1 MNFALSDEQQMLQ
14 KSASDF
20 VRRESSLKRIRELRN
35 DTAGFSRELYGKMAE
50 LGWLGMAFPENAG
63 GLGQGLVE
71 MAVVMEELGKGLMPE
86 PVLSSVLLGGQAILL
101 GGTADQQRQWLPKIS
116 EGGAI
121 VTLAYLERQSRYDPF
136 DVMTQAS
143 RDGAGWRLEGEKTY
157 VPDAGAASGIVVTA
171 RTRGGRRDREG
182 VGLFIVDP
190 RAKGVTLTAV
200 PTADSRKR
208 FHVKLDKV
216 KVDDGARLNG
226 ATPSDLALE
235 GALDRATVGLSAE
248 MLGSMN
254 EAFRMTLDYLKT
266 RHQFGAPIGSFQ
278 ALQHRAA
285 DQYVQTELSRS
296 AVYYAAMCVD
306 EKMPDAQAAVSTAKA
321 RCNDAFHLIANESIQ
336 MHGGIGM
343 TDEHDIG
350 FFFKRSRV
358 AEVTL
363 GDSTFHRDRYA
374 RLREY

>member
-35 DTAGFSRELYGKMAE
+35 DSAGFSQELYAKMAE
-50 LGWLGMAFPENAG
+50 LGWLGMAFPESAG

-143 RDGAGWRLEGEKTY
+143 RDGAGWRLGGEKTY
-157 VPDAGAASGIVVTA
+157 VPDAGAASGIVVAA

-182 VGLFIVDP
+182 VEMFIIDLNTLQEARSSITTP
-190 RAKGVTLTAV
+190 RTRNGHLTQ
-200 PTADSRKR
+200 PDTFTTHETRDS
-208 FHVKLDKV
+208 LT
-216 KVDDGARLNG
+216 GENLMG
-226 ATPSDLALE
+226 T
-235 GALDRATVGLSAE
+235 
-248 MLGSMN
+248 
-254 EAFRMTLDYLKT
+254 EA
-266 RHQFGAPIGSFQ
+266 P
-278 ALQHRAA
+278 
-285 DQYVQTELSRS
+285 
-296 AVYYAAMCVD
+296 
-306 EKMPDAQAAVSTAKA
+306 
-321 RCNDAFHLIANESIQ
+321 
-336 MHGGIGM
+336 
-343 TDEHDIG
+343 
-350 FFFKRSRV
+350 
-358 AEVTL
+358 
-363 GDSTFHRDRYA
+363 
-374 RLREY
+374 

>member
-20 VRRESSLKRIRELRN
+20 VHRESSLKRIRELRN
-35 DTAGFSRELYGKMAE
+35 DATGYSKALFGKMAE
-50 LGWLGMAFPENAG
+50 LGWLAIPFAEDVG

-71 MAVVMEELGKGLMPE
+71 MVVVMEELGKGLMPE
-86 PVLSSVLLGGQAILL
+86 PVLSSIMLGGQAIAL
-101 GGTADQQRQWLPKIS
+101 GGNADQQKQWLPKAV
-116 EGGAI
+116 EGQAI
-121 VTLAYLERQSRYDPF
+121 LTLAHQERQSRYDPF
-136 DVMTQAS
+136 DVVTKAA
-143 RDGAGWRLEGEKTY
+143 RDGAAWTLSGEKTY
-157 VPDAGAASGIVVTA
+157 VPDAGVADAIVLTA
-171 RTRGGRRDREG
+171 RTQGGRRDREG
-182 VGLFIVDP
+182 VAMFVVDP
-190 RAKGVTLTAV
+190 KAKGVTLTPV
-200 PTADSRKR
+200 PTSDSRKR

-216 KVDDGARLNG
+216 KVDDAARLSG
-226 ATPSDLALE
+226 STPSDMALE
-235 GALDRATVGLSAE
+235 QALDRATIGLSAE
-248 MLGSMN
+248 MLGSMS
-254 EAFRMTLDYLKT
+254 EAFRMTVDYLKT
-266 RHQFGAPIGSFQ
+266 RQQFGVPIGTFQ

-306 EKMPDAQAAVSTAKA
+306 EKMADAQAAVSTAKA

-363 GDSTFHRDRYA
+363 GDSNYHRDRYA
-374 RLREY
+374 RLRDY

>member
-35 DTAGFSRELYGKMAE
+35 DSAGFSQELYGKMAE
-50 LGWLGMAFPENAG
+50 LGWLGMAFPESAG

-101 GGTADQQRQWLPKIS
+101 GGSADQQRQWLPKIA
-116 EGGAI
+116 EAGTV
-121 VTLAYLERQSRYDPF
+121 VTLGYQERQSRYDPF
-136 DVMTQAS
+136 DVMTQAA
-143 RDGAGWRLEGEKTY
+143 RDGAGWLLGGEKTY
-157 VPDAGAASGIVVTA
+157 VPDAGAAAGIVVTA

-182 VGLFIVDP
+182 VEMFIVDA

-216 KVDDGARLNG
+216 KVDDGARLSG
-226 ATPSDLALE
+226 ATPSDIALE
-235 GALDRATVGLSAE
+235 GTLDRATVGLSAE

-266 RHQFGAPIGSFQ
+266 RQQFGVPIGSFQ

-296 AVYYAAMCVD
+296 AVYYAAMCMD

-350 FFFKRSRV
+350 FFFKRARV